1 MTRYSR
7 CGVAMI
13 LVIMLIG
20 LMGITLATLSHS
32 CRLMLAQTELQRQ
45 GAVDRNLVLS
55 GLAWARQRNES
66 ENRRIGE
73 SEKSEGTGTASQGVP
88 RTSLGAERTTQNTVT
103 LDVNEVSAGAGL
115 TVAIE
120 DANDAGRTVRVTTFV
135 PSSRFELN
143 RTRVFR
149 VAHR

>member
-1 MTRYSR
+1 MTRSSR
-7 CGVAMI
+7 RGVAMI

-32 CRLMLAQTELQRQ
+32 CRLMLAQTELHRQ

-55 GLAWARQRNES
+55 GLAWARQRSES

-73 SEKSEGTGTASQGVP
+73 SAKSEGMGTASQGVP

-115 TVAIE
+115 TVAIV
-120 DANDAGRTVRVTTFV
+120 DANDAGRTIHVTTRV
-135 PSSRFELN
+135 PSSRCDLN
-143 RTRVFR
+143 RDRIFR
-149 VAHR
+149 VGRP